1 MKQSELKQLIREE
14 ISNILRE
21 EINYKPGGFTSD
33 TEKPWKNLP
42 PGRYEI
48 TYKPLTGDNK
58 TYTLD
63 FPKGKTFET
72 YEEARKFYFENQ
84 PSFSNLKDRM
94 GSLVKVSKIS

>member
-1 MKQSELKQLIREE
+1 MNKLTLKQLLREE

-21 EINYKPGGFTSD
+21 EINYKPGGFIND
-33 TEKPWKNLP
+33 TKKPWKNLP
-42 PGRYEI
+42 PGKYEI

-58 TYTLD
+58 IYTLD

-72 YEEARKFYFENQ
+72 YDEARKFYFENQ

-94 GSLVKVSKIS
+94 GSLVKVSKIA